1 MSGKRAR
8 AKPTSRRRFV
18 AGAAAGVGALAMP
31 LVLRPHPARAAQ
43 ADLDAAIRAITKGA
57 APREGRVIVDAP
69 ALAETGNAVQVAIK
83 VDSPM
88 SAADRV
94 TAIHV
99 LLEANPEP
107 DAGHFALGPHCG
119 RAEISTRLRMFSPQR
134 VYGLAE
140 MSDGTFWIGSAHV
153 EVTLAACVDLEV
165 R

>member
-1 MSGKRAR
+1 MNGKRAR

-18 AGAAAGVGALAMP
+18 AGAVAGAGALALP
-31 LVLRPHPARAAQ
+31 LVIRPQARAAQ
-43 ADLDAAIRAITKGA
+43 GDLDAAIRAVTKGA
-57 APREGRVIVDAP
+57 APREGRVVVDAP
-69 ALAETGNAVQVAIK
+69 ALAETGNAVQVAVK
-83 VDSPM
+83 VESPM
-88 SAADRV
+88 NAADRV
-94 TAIHV
+94 KAIHI

>member
-1 MSGKRAR
+1 MNGKRTR

-18 AGAAAGVGALAMP
+18 AGAVVGAGALAMP
-31 LVLRPHPARAAQ
+31 FVIRSQARAAQ
-43 ADLDAAIRAITKGA
+43 GDLDAAIRAITKGT
-57 APREGRVIVDAP
+57 APREGRVVVDAP
-69 ALAETGNAVQVAIK
+69 ALAETGNAVQVAVK
-83 VDSPM
+83 VESPM
-88 SAADRV
+88 NAADRV
-94 TAIHV
+94 KAIHI

-107 DAGHFALGPHCG
+107 DAGHFVLGPHCG